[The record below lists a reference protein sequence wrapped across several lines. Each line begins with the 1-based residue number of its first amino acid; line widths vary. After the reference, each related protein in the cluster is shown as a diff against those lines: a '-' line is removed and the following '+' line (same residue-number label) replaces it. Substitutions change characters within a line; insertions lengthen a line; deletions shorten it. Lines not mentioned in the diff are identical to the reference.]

1 MFVHSFLYLIQKGYT
16 EEASA
21 FLKKWSPEHL
31 EYHEDEIRSLTLI
44 QTAEQLQVR
53 VAHNARIPL
62 PPCHRSPRFMFSSGM
77 TGPYV
82 RTTGAGREVRGAAV
96 HHVVPAAG
104 VIPDGEQPAAGAG
117 DPQQAR

>member
-44 QTAEQLQVR
+44 QTAEQLQVSFF
-53 VAHNARIPL
+53 HNARIRVR
-62 PPCHRSPRFMFSSGM
+62 HRSPGDLSVWDDRAIRTHNGRWPESSWCGCASCRS
-77 TGPYV
+77 GCWS
-82 RTTGAGREVRGAAV
+82 RS
-96 HHVVPAAG
+96 
-104 VIPDGEQPAAGAG
+104 
-117 DPQQAR
+117 